1 MATNS
6 GIAFEKTEDPQQISL
21 NRIIQAA
28 GVSRRAYFYW
38 CSGGRATN
46 PAPAEF
52 NELILAQIK
61 IEFEQS
67 NRTRGTHSM
76 TTAINVWLER
86 QGLPK
91 VNHKRIYRLMRQSGM
106 VSVIRKKRPG
116 YHKTQAD
123 YIAENTLN
131 GDFERKG
138 INEVWATDST
148 FVTYGKHN
156 EMGIWLCGVIDL
168 YSHEIL
174 GSSLSKT
181 QTTVAAKEAFDQAY
195 VSFPYAK
202 PLVHS
207 DRGSAYTSN
216 EFRNYLRDKSS
227 GQSMS
232 RPGTP
237 SDNAVMESFW
247 AQFKTE
253 WLDQRPKRFETLEEL
268 AEYIQAG
275 LTYFATKRR
284 TVKNNG
290 LTPKELRNQAA

>member
-1 MATNS
+1 SPLAKARQEDIYQAIKELNDELATDS
-6 GIAFEKTEDPQQISL
+6 SIVFEKTEDPQQISL

-207 DRGSAYTSN
+207 DRGS
-216 EFRNYLRDKSS
+216 
-227 GQSMS
+227 
-232 RPGTP
+232 
-237 SDNAVMESFW
+237 
-247 AQFKTE
+247 
-253 WLDQRPKRFETLEEL
+253 
-268 AEYIQAG
+268 
-275 LTYFATKRR
+275 
-284 TVKNNG
+284 
-290 LTPKELRNQAA
+290 